1 MSVIALAA
9 GGTAGHIEPAI
20 ACAKAIKELDNKAE
34 VFIVGTSKGLERNLV
49 PQRGI
54 ELALIP
60 ATPLPRSLSF
70 ATLSLPFRLLAAKRI
85 AQQLLIDRKV
95 DCVVG
100 FGAYVSLP
108 IYLAAKK
115 LNIPVIIHEGNKK
128 AGLANKIGSKF
139 ATEIFQMFPNS
150 IKGAKTIGMPL
161 RSEISNLN
169 KEASRNN
176 ARLSFGLDPNKQ
188 TLLVFGGSQGSSS
201 INKAIVGSL
210 HDLESS
216 NVQILHAIGNKNLVD
231 ESSKKFNF
239 YHPVSY
245 IDNMEMAYAAADLV
259 ISRAGAMTIAE
270 QTVLAMPAIY
280 VPFASGNGEQ
290 SQNVAELV
298 KDGGGVIIS
307 DAEISPAVLVRQIK
321 DLLAN
326 PAKLHEI
333 SQAASRHGLRDADK
347 KVAQSALAL
356 ASAHN

>member
-20 ACAKAIKELDNKAE
+20 ACAKAIKELDSNTE
-34 VFIVGTSKGLERNLV
+34 VFIVGTSKGLERNIV

-70 ATLSLPFRLLAAKRI
+70 ETLSLPFRLWAAKRI
-85 AQQLLIDRKV
+85 AQQLLVDRKV

-108 IYLAAKK
+108 MYLAAKK
-115 LNIPVIIHEGNKK
+115 LNISVIIHEGNKK
-128 AGLANKIGSKF
+128 AGLANRIGSKF
-139 ATEIFQMFPNS
+139 AKDIFQMFPNS

-169 KEASRNN
+169 KESSRIG
-176 ARLSFGLDPNKQ
+176 ARVSFGLDPNKS
-188 TLLVFGGSQGSSS
+188 TLLVFGGSQGASS
-201 INKAIVGSL
+201 INKAIVESL
-210 HDLESS
+210 QELESL
-216 NVQILHAIGNKNLVD
+216 NIQILHAIGSKNSVV
-231 ESSKKFNF
+231 ESTKKFEF

-245 IDNMEMAYAAADLV
+245 IDKMELAYAAADLV

-298 KDGGGVIIS
+298 KDGGGVVIS
-307 DAEISPAVLVRQIK
+307 DAELSPTVLVRQVK
-321 DLLAN
+321 ELLAN

-356 ASAHN
+356 ASAHK